1 MELHDLVLSKIC
13 VGRPKD
19 IEFCQALNETGY
31 VNHHVLMKRL
41 PMVNCTGD
49 HRHLIEGRIK
59 RYFPV
64 PKSSSDKSDVGH
76 HSTAG
81 VGGVIDTDADDEEQ
95 EQSQSL
101 SMPPGLK

>member
-1 MELHDLVLSKIC
+1 M
-13 VGRPKD
+13 

-49 HRHLIEGRIK
+49 HRQLIEGRIK

-64 PKSSSDKSDVGH
+64 SKSSGDKSDVGH

-81 VGGVIDTDADDEEQ
+81 VAGVTDPDADDEEQ
-95 EQSQSL
+95 EQFQSP
-101 SMPPGLK
+101 SMPPGPT